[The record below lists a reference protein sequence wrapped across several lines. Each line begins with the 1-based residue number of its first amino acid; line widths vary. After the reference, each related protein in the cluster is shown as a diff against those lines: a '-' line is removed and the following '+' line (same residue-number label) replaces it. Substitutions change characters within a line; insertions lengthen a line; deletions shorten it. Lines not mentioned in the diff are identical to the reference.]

1 LRVGFGWQQQKVAPV
16 SHDHGKETPKGCCGG
31 CRNGGQAR
39 PRFIAGVFAD
49 REGAQRVAERL
60 RSDAAGTIDVLIG
73 AKGSEP
79 AAAFTGCSRLHQQIN
94 RHLASGSVVVVVDA
108 ETPEQQLGASR
119 ALLESRCDVLLTFD
133 GSRLA
138 HAD

>member
-1 LRVGFGWQQQKVAPV
+1 M
-16 SHDHGKETPKGCCGG
+16 SDDHGDGALNGCCGG
-31 CRNGGQAR
+31 CRNGGHTR

-49 REGAQRVAERL
+49 QEGAQRVAERL
-60 RSDAAGTIDVLIG
+60 RNDAAGTIDVLTG
-73 AKGSEP
+73 AQDP
-79 AAAFTGCSRLHQQIN
+79 VPRAPFAGCSRLHQQIKL
-94 RHLASGSVVVVVDA
+94 HLASGAVVVVVDA

-133 GSRLA
+133 GSRRP